1 MNNPFNENRHLSLD
15 GKPLDESRVDLT
27 KVASA
32 KREMVFEEVFVRV
45 SKSWYVIYVNIF
57 TEVICFT
64 FNICSYL
71 NNPFNENR
79 HLSLDG
85 KPLDE
90 SRVDLTKVASAKRE
104 MVFEEVFVSGKQR
117 PDLPLTTLYV
127 TQEAREAASQ
137 LTKIR
142 KKDLI
147 KMIENLVARIEDDFL
162 LDAYKNK
169 LSLIQQRLSST
180 EKEVIISLY
189 EEINQLHQR
198 VDVDYQG
205 DGDDEAEGE

>member
-1 MNNPFNENRHLSLD
+1 MTNQFDENRHLSLD
-15 GKPLDESRVDLT
+15 GKPLDESLVDLT

-32 KREMVFEEVFVRV
+32 
-45 SKSWYVIYVNIF
+45 N
-57 TEVICFT
+57 
-64 FNICSYL
+64 
-71 NNPFNENR
+71 
-79 HLSLDG
+79 
-85 KPLDE
+85 
-90 SRVDLTKVASAKRE
+90 RE

-147 KMIENLVARIEDDFL
+147 KMIENLVAKIEDDFL

-180 EKEVIISLY
+180 KKEVIISLY

-198 VDVDYQG
+198 DDVDYQG